1 MGDRSAGEFPINN
14 EGDITAVRR
23 TIRDVAASIGFGITD
38 ITCIVTATSELA
50 RNTFNYAGSGVMK
63 WRVLTD
69 SGVVGIELL
78 FEDKGPGIANVDHA
92 MQEGITTGL
101 GLGIGLPGTKR
112 LMDEMDIES
121 KVGKGTTVTI
131 RKWLP
136 SR

>member
-38 ITCIVTATSELA
+38 ITRIVTATSELA
-50 RNTFNYAGSGVMK
+50 RNTYHYAGSGVMK

-69 SGVVGIELL
+69 RGVVGIEML
-78 FEDKGPGIANVDHA
+78 FEDQGPGIANVDHA
-92 MQEGITTGL
+92 MQEGVTTGL

-121 KVGKGTTVTI
+121 EVGKGTTVTI

-136 SR
+136 RR

>member
-38 ITCIVTATSELA
+38 ITRIVTATSELA